1 MIAEERETV
10 AAVTEAD
17 DVVRIWSAIRTHIT
31 AMRKSPSFTEIRCG
45 RVDGTEWAEFE
56 VSRDLWNPVRGV
68 KHVRTMSSEQKAA
81 IAERLAAG
89 RAAKNADGTS

>member
-10 AAVTEAD
+10 INTTDAD

-45 RVDGTEWAEFE
+45 RVDGTEWAQFE
-56 VSRDLWNPVRGV
+56 ILPRDAWNPVRGV
-68 KHVRTMSSEQKAA
+68 KHSRKQSSDAKRAA
-81 IAERLAAG
+81 SERLAAA
-89 RAAKNADGTS
+89 RAAKTSAA